1 MKASGSKE
9 CRNCHN
15 FNSMDA
21 REQKP
26 KARKM
31 HAEKKL
37 AGETC
42 VDRDKGIAH
51 FLPKGCVDTDE

>member
-1 MKASGSKE
+1 
-9 CRNCHN
+9 
-15 FNSMDA
+15 
-21 REQKP
+21 
-26 KARKM
+26 M